1 MKKLLSITLIIL
13 SILSLCSCGGPYSGK
28 EGEVRE
34 ILLPLL
40 QKDAELSSYIWGD
53 AFEIGEEVSTVE
65 KNSLTALYKYV
76 ADDSPYKSCDELRA
90 AASEIYSDDLMA
102 IISAF
107 AFDNNDTVM
116 SRFCDADSG
125 DVRLKI
131 DVSQN
136 HGSYNLT
143 AHIFTDTLRVTR
155 STATIIECEVE
166 FSAGDSGERRSMTV
180 KLIKEEDTWKL
191 DSQTWVK
198 SVE

>member
-1 MKKLLSITLIIL
+1 MKKLFPIIIL
-13 SILSLCSCGGPYSGK
+13 LMLTCILISCGGPYSGK

-40 QKDAELSSYIWGD
+40 EKDALLNSYIWGD
-53 AFEIGEEVSTVE
+53 AFEVGEEVSTVE

-76 ADDSPYKSCDELRA
+76 ADDSPYKSCDELRDA
-90 AASEIYSDDLMA
+90 AEEIYSEDMMA

-116 SRFCDADSG
+116 SRFCDGDTG

-136 HGSYNLT
+136 HGSYRLT
-143 AHIFTDTLRVTR
+143 AHLFTDTLKVTR

-166 FSAGDSGERRSMTV
+166 FIAGDSDSRRSMTV
-180 KLIKEEDTWKL
+180 KLIKENDVWKL
-191 DSQTWVK
+191 DSQTWAK
-198 SVE
+198 SVD